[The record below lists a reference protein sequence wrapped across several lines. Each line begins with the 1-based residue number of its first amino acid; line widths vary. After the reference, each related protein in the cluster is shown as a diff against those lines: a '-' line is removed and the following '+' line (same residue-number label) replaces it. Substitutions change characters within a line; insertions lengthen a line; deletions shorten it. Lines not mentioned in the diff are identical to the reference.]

1 MQSIELQGQL
11 RPTIG
16 KTESKLTRVSGS
28 IPCVLYGG
36 TENVHFTID
45 EIAFSK
51 VYITPI
57 VYVVHLVIDGK
68 TYKAIIKN
76 IQFHPVTD
84 KALHVDFYEIFDN
97 KPFSIKLPVNIIG
110 VSEGVKQGGKLQLKM
125 RKIKVKGLLKD
136 LPEVLDVD
144 ITKLGIGQSVKM
156 DSLNYSNLTIEES
169 KSAVVCSVNLTRSA
183 ARAMQQEGGK
193 K

>member
-11 RPTIG
+11 RTAIG
-16 KTESKLTRVSGS
+16 KSESKLNRVSGS

-36 TENVHFTID
+36 KENIHFTVD

-57 VYVVHLVIDGK
+57 VYVVNLSIDGK
-68 TYKAIIKN
+68 SYKAIIKN

-84 KALHVDFYEIFDN
+84 KVLHVDFYEILDN
-97 KPFSIKLPVNIIG
+97 KPFSIKLPVNIVG
-110 VSEGVKQGGKLQLKM
+110 VSEGVKQGGKLQVKM

-136 LPEVLDVD
+136 LPDVLEID
-144 ITKLGIGQSVKM
+144 ITKLGIGQSIKM
-156 DSLNYSNLTIEES
+156 ESLQFTNLVIEEP

-183 ARAMQQEGGK
+183 ARAMQQDGK

>member
-11 RPTIG
+11 RTAIG
-16 KTESKLTRVSGS
+16 KSESKLNRVSGS

-36 TENVHFTID
+36 KENIHFTVD

-57 VYVVHLVIDGK
+57 VYVVNLSIDGK
-68 TYKAIIKN
+68 SYKAIIKN

-84 KALHVDFYEIFDN
+84 KVLHVDFYEILDN
-97 KPFSIKLPVNIIG
+97 KPFSIKLPVNIVG
-110 VSEGVKQGGKLQLKM
+110 VSEGVKQGGKLQVKM

-136 LPEVLDVD
+136 LPDVLEID
-144 ITKLGIGQSVKM
+144 ITKLGIGQSIKM
-156 DSLNYSNLTIEES
+156 ESLQFTNLVIEEP
-169 KSAVVCSVNLTRSA
+169 KSAVVCSLNLTRSA
-183 ARAMQQEGGK
+183 ARAMQQDGK

>member
-11 RPTIG
+11 RTAIG
-16 KTESKLTRVSGS
+16 KSESKLNRVSGS

-36 TENVHFTID
+36 KENIHFTVD

-57 VYVVHLVIDGK
+57 VYVVNLSIDGK
-68 TYKAIIKN
+68 SYKAIIKN

-84 KALHVDFYEIFDN
+84 KVLHVDFYEILDN
-97 KPFSIKLPVNIIG
+97 KPFSIKLPVNIVG
-110 VSEGVKQGGKLQLKM
+110 VSEGVKQGGKLQVKM

-136 LPEVLDVD
+136 LPDVLEID
-144 ITKLGIGQSVKM
+144 ITKLGIGQSIKM
-156 DSLNYSNLTIEES
+156 ESLQFTNLVIEEP
-169 KSAVVCSVNLTRSA
+169 KTAVVCSVNLTRSA
-183 ARAMQQEGGK
+183 ARAMQQDGK